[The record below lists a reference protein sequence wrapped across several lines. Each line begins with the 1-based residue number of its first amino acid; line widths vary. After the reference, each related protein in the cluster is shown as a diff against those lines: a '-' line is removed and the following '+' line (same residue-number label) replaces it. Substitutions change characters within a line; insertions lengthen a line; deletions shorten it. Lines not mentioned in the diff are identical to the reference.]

1 MAVAAKT
8 VQKFPQFL
16 RGVMDRDFVPERK
29 EKGNIFVA
37 ELEES
42 PKIPVPP
49 QGGFC
54 VTTEW

>member
-1 MAVAAKT
+1 
-8 VQKFPQFL
+8 
-16 RGVMDRDFVPERK
+16 MDRDFVPERK